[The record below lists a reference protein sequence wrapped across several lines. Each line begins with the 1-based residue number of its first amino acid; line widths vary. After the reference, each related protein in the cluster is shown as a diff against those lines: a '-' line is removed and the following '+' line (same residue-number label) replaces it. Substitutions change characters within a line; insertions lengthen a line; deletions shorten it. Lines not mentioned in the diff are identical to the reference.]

1 MFSASTPAPTSFST
15 AWTDDLALA
24 RCRSGRRR
32 MRLAQLRHP
41 LGPVLRPF
49 VEPRLQIA
57 EDVAPGPI
65 EISERLVPLAALAP
79 AGVMQRHA
87 GRVRIDR
94 READDDEGALRPR
107 LGQRRRC

>member
-15 AWTDDLALA
+15 ASTDDVALA
-24 RCRSGRRR
+24 GCRSGRRR

-49 VEPRLQIA
+49 LEPRLQIA

-65 EISERLVPLAALAP
+65 EVGEGLIPLAALAP
-79 AGVMQRHA
+79 AGVMQRHP
-87 GRVRIDR
+87 GRVRVDR
-94 READDDEGALRPR
+94 RKADDDE
-107 LGQRRRC
+107 